1 MTKKIVLLS
10 AFILLGLFSSCS
22 IQAQKELKPLRA
34 LIKNKKGADAAKMV
48 ESLAKDSALALE
60 PKLFNFGKE
69 AQILIN
75 DEENEKIYLGKSYD
89 TIRFFNSTYGIF
101 DYILQCEKLEQ
112 KRLAEARQKMKF
124 HKSNGSTIRRY
135 YPNLCAAGRYFHSK
149 KKYGEVVRFM
159 EMVLEVPTLPIWGD
173 NRKILKE
180 ENYLDNA
187 YLYLRS
193 AYFSKDYE
201 KVEKYKDLV
210 MQDTAYRP
218 STLEMLTLSK
228 LALGDTVQYV
238 NYLVQGLQEYPLTPF
253 YFSRLTDHLTEKK
266 DYRRALALA
275 DSMLTIDKNN
285 VLFLVSKTVSL
296 LNLQRNVEAIEVA
309 QKILEIDSTIV
320 APLFYIGAAYC
331 NLANELKL
339 PTNINSLAYKTVSAK
354 QKYYYAEARPYIER
368 YRLAMPE
375 EKNRWAPLLYRIYLS
390 LNMGKKFEE
399 IEKIL

>member
-1 MTKKIVLLS
+1 MTKRVL
-10 AFILLGLFSSCS
+10 ILLTIILGLGFSGAV
-22 IQAQKELKPLRA
+22 QAQKELKPLRA
-34 LIKNKKGADAAKMV
+34 LIKDKKGADAAKMV
-48 ESLAKDSALALE
+48 ENLVKDSAMALE
-60 PKLFNFGKE
+60 PRLYDYGKE

-101 DYILQCEKLEQ
+101 DYILQCEQVEQ
-112 KRLAEARQKMKF
+112 KRLAEERKKMKY
-124 HKSNGSTIRRY
+124 HKSNGSTLRRY

-149 KKYGEVVRFM
+149 KNYSEVVRFM
-159 EMVLEVPTLPIWGD
+159 DMVLEVPTLPIWGD

-180 ENYLDNA
+180 DDYIDNA

-193 AYFSKDYE
+193 AYFSKDYV

-210 MQDTAYRP
+210 LQDTAYRY
-218 STLEMLTLSK
+218 SAMEMLTLSR
-228 LALGDTVQYV
+228 LGLKDTIGYV
-238 NYLVQGLQEYPLTPF
+238 DYLVKGLREYPLSPF

-285 VLFLVSKTVSL
+285 VLFLVSKSVSL
-296 LNLQRNVEAIEVA
+296 LNLQRNVEAIEVS
-309 QKILEIDSTIV
+309 QKILDIDSTIV

-339 PTNINSLAYKTVSAK
+339 PTNINSLAYKTVAAK
-354 QKYYYAEARPYIER
+354 QKYYYTEARPYMER
-368 YRLAMPE
+368 YRVAMPE
-375 EKNRWAPLLYRIYLS
+375 EKKRWAPLLYRIYLS